1 MPGRSHP
8 AKRCFRSRTG
18 HNRVEKKISLLMAR
32 AYRRIERENPEKLR
46 LWNDAFGVLSRDHY
60 ILLLFWRQNAFIRS
74 QRMVPTYL
82 LGVLV
87 AISRY
92 LLTLFLFGKRAGMRR
107 GEQALVDKYIPNLS
121 PWFNTPRNSSFCW
134 RCFSGSFPG
143 FFQTHRIFAT
153 FRSINRV
160 GSTKKVELQS
170 SYLIPSSFSNSP
182 SVSTVTPSSFA
193 LSYFDPGS
201 APTTT

>member
-1 MPGRSHP
+1 MLSKPNRTQPGR
-8 AKRCFRSRTG
+8 
-18 HNRVEKKISLLMAR
+18 KKISLLMAR
-32 AYRRIERENPEKLR
+32 AYRGIERENPEKLR
-46 LWNDAFGVLSRDHY
+46 LWNDAFGVLSRVHY

-74 QRMVPTYL
+74 QRMLPTYL

-92 LLTLFLFGKRAGMRR
+92 LLTLFLFGKRVGMRR
-107 GEQALVDKYIPNLS
+107 GEQASAPVDKYIPTLE
-121 PWFNTPRNSSFCW
+121 PLVQHTPQLLFLLALLFGIFPRLFPDSSDFCNV
-134 RCFSGSFPG
+134 SF
-143 FFQTHRIFAT
+143 
-153 FRSINRV
+153 INRV

>member
-1 MPGRSHP
+1 M
-8 AKRCFRSRTG
+8 
-18 HNRVEKKISLLMAR
+18 L
-32 AYRRIERENPEKLR
+32 
-46 LWNDAFGVLSRDHY
+46 
-60 ILLLFWRQNAFIRS
+60 
-74 QRMVPTYL
+74 PTYL

-107 GEQALVDKYIPNLS
+107 GEQTLVDKYIPNLS
-121 PWFNTPRNSSFCW
+121 PWL
-134 RCFSGSFPG
+134 
-143 FFQTHRIFAT
+143 
-153 FRSINRV
+153 
-160 GSTKKVELQS
+160 STKKVELQS